1 MKSLFDSA
9 TRTGQPVPTSSS
21 RRRVSSSECQVFLP
35 KSCGGS
41 MRMPSRR
48 TPSSAARDARPVT
61 VSSTSATTSAYPTR
75 CGRVRGASPPACEQT
90 RPAPV
95 SAATSASRGSAPPQV
110 SLIRSAPAATASR
123 ATSARQVSI
132 EMSTSR
138 KRARTAAT
146 VETVRRISSATSTPR
161 PGPAFT
167 PPMSI
172 RSAPAATAAS
182 TALSAA
188 SSAYVVPR
196 SKNESGV
203 RFDTVLRGYRMA
215 QVDLALRRAAYD
227 IGYKQ
232 ELIGVL
238 EAEVEALREGR
249 TDEADKLREARMA
262 ALSAIAGHPGDAD
275 GRPADADGRP
285 GDADAIGE
293 AGATDVIAS
302 ADEAEDEPSPRPEK
316 TEGDGSWRRPEEM
329 RLS

>member
-1 MKSLFDSA
+1 M
-9 TRTGQPVPTSSS
+9 GQLLLLTVGALVVGAIGFGIAVLVSGSDPGLVPVEPEGGA
-21 RRRVSSSECQVFLP
+21 VPLP
-35 KSCGGS
+35 
-41 MRMPSRR
+41 
-48 TPSSAARDARPVT
+48 
-61 VSSTSATTSAYPTR
+61 
-75 CGRVRGASPPACEQT
+75 
-90 RPAPV
+90 
-95 SAATSASRGSAPPQV
+95 ASRPLVESD
-110 SLIRSAPAATASR
+110 LAA
-123 ATSARQVSI
+123 
-132 EMSTSR
+132 
-138 KRARTAAT
+138 
-146 VETVRRISSATSTPR
+146 
-161 PGPAFT
+161 
-167 PPMSI
+167 
-172 RSAPAATAAS
+172 
-182 TALSAA
+182 
-188 SSAYVVPR
+188 
-196 SKNESGV
+196 V